1 MFHDIWGTLNQGVLY
16 GWPWGEDG
24 DAKHSGEEILDES
37 AKERKISLMHK
48 TISSDNQL
56 GW

>member
-1 MFHDIWGTLNQGVLY
+1 MFHDIWGTLNQGVKHS
-16 GWPWGEDG
+16 GEDG